1 VLLVGWRLFS
11 SVRRGHASRARVASV
26 RLRASRA
33 ARRAYAPAF
42 GRLAIRERVGPNS
55 ADVES
60 RLAAY
65 HAQRQMLRRLRIENL
80 VLIHE
85 AELTFAP
92 GLNAIT
98 GETGAGKTILAQAIG
113 LLLGAK
119 GDTGYIGPDGDEAY
133 VEAELDL
140 PSSLLDEE
148 ELSSLAELRPQDE
161 DGLVLARRVFA
172 DGRTRAYAWGR
183 GAARED
189 LAALGERL
197 IAMSGQFEQRRL
209 ARPAYQLDV
218 LDSFVGEEQLRRRS
232 EARLAWR
239 QLTAARRRHDELQ
252 AGADAEASRLGG
264 LRALVEDTEG
274 MGPEDEQ
281 RLREERERLRHVT
294 ELAQGA
300 AAAADALAPDEGD
313 GAAGLAAA
321 AERAVAPL
329 ERLAPELARAGDELR
344 DVELRLRETASEL
357 RGFLTTLEAEPGRL
371 EQVEAEL
378 DRIAETKRRFRVDTY
393 AELLARAAEARAE
406 LEAIDQGFDPAAAAA
421 EALAAAE
428 QNARRLAA
436 ELQAARAEAAPR
448 FGQEV
453 ARELV
458 GIGMGEGEFVPE
470 LRERELGPAGVDDVA
485 FLIRPNAGLPL
496 APVAETASGGELSR
510 IALAIAA
517 VGGGETLV
525 FDEIDAGIGGETA
538 HRVAET
544 LRRLGERAQVLTIT
558 HLPQIASVADR
569 HFSVEKVAGDPTHT
583 RITQL
588 DEVQRRDELQRM
600 LGGREFLSSVGR

>member
-1 VLLVGWRLFS
+1 
-11 SVRRGHASRARVASV
+11 
-26 RLRASRA
+26 
-33 ARRAYAPAF
+33 
-42 GRLAIRERVGPNS
+42 
-55 ADVES
+55 
-60 RLAAY
+60 
-65 HAQRQMLRRLRIENL
+65 MLRRLHIQNL
-80 VLIHE
+80 VLIHD
-85 AELTFAP
+85 AELALAP

-98 GETGAGKTILAQAIG
+98 GETGAGKTILAQAVG

-119 GDTGYIGPDGDEAY
+119 GDSAYIGPDGAEAY

-140 PSSLLDEE
+140 PSGVLEDEE
-148 ELSSLAELRPQDE
+148 LASLAELRPEDE
-161 DGLVLARRVFA
+161 DGLVLARRVFT

-189 LAALGERL
+189 LAAVGERL

-209 ARPAYQLDV
+209 GRSSYQLDV
-218 LDSFVGEEQLRRRS
+218 LDSFCGEDQLRRRV

-239 QLTAARRRHDELQ
+239 ELMAARRRHEELK
-252 AGADAEASRLGG
+252 AGVEAEEARLAE

-274 MGPEDEQ
+274 MELAAEDS
-281 RLREERERLRHVT
+281 LRAERERLRHVT

-300 AAAADALAPDEGD
+300 AAAAEALAPDEGD
-313 GAAGLAAA
+313 GAAGLTAT

-344 DVELRLRETASEL
+344 DAELRLRETASEL

-378 DRIAETKRRFRVDTY
+378 DRIAETKRRFRAETY
-393 AELLARAAEARAE
+393 EELLARAAAAQAE
-406 LEAIDQGFDPAAAAA
+406 LDAIDRGFDPAAAAE

-428 QNARRLAA
+428 ENVRRLAA
-436 ELQAARAEAAPR
+436 ELHDARAEAAPR
-448 FGQEV
+448 FAEQV
-453 ARELV
+453 AHELV
-458 GIGMGEGEFVPE
+458 GIGMGEGEFVAE
-470 LRERELGPAGVDDVA
+470 LHEREPGQAGHDEVA

-517 VGGGETLV
+517 VGGGETMV

-544 LRRLGERAQVLTIT
+544 LQRLAKRAQVVTIT

-569 HFSVEKVAGDPTHT
+569 HFRVEKIPGDPTHT
-583 RITQL
+583 RIQQL
-588 DEVQRRDELQRM
+588 GDAERRDELRRM
-600 LGGREFLSSVGR
+600 LGGAEFLSSVGTK